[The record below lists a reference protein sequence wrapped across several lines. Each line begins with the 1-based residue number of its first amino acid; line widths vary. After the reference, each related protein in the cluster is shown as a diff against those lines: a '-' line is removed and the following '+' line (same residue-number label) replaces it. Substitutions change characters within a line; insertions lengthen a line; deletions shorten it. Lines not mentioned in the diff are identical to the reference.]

1 MSGSLLYITRH
12 GKTDANIPG
21 ILRDH
26 NVEYPLNEVGRNE
39 SRVIGEYF
47 KEKEISVV
55 IYSSPSERSKQTGE
69 IISEITNAPLFI
81 DYDLKSWNYG
91 NLDLEE
97 ELIPF
102 QKNWNRTPPD
112 GEPYKLFVERFKKC
126 LCKYWLA
133 REPKL
138 LITHSRNIYLLQWWV
153 EELPE
158 IAVSGEGTGQLMTL
172 KTKLKD

>member
-1 MSGSLLYITRH
+1 MSGSVLYLMRH

-26 NVEYPLNEVGRNE
+26 NVEVPLNEVGKKE
-39 SRVIGEYF
+39 SREVGEYF
-47 KEKEISVV
+47 KGKEVPVI
-55 IYSSPSERSKQTGE
+55 IYSSPSERAKQTGK
-69 IISEITNAPLFI
+69 IISEILNQPLFI
-81 DYDLKSWNYG
+81 DYDLRSWDYG
-91 NLDLEE
+91 SLDLEE

-102 QKNWNRTPPD
+102 QKQWGRSPPA
-112 GEPYKLFVERFKKC
+112 GEPYKVFVERFKKC
-126 LCKYWLA
+126 LSKHWLA

-158 IAVSGEGTGQLMTL
+158 IPVSGGPTGQLYDL
-172 KTKLKD
+172 KTKLKG

>member
-1 MSGSLLYITRH
+1 MSGSVLYLMRH

-26 NVEYPLNEVGRNE
+26 KAEIPLNEVGKKEARA
-39 SRVIGEYF
+39 VGEYL
-47 KEKEISVV
+47 KEKEILPN
-55 IYSSPSERSKQTGE
+55 IYTSPSERAKQTGE
-69 IISEITNAPLFI
+69 IISQIINAPLFV
-81 DYDLKSWNYG
+81 DYDLRSWDYG

-112 GEPYKLFVERFKKC
+112 GEPYKVFAERFRKC
-126 LCKYWLA
+126 LAKYWLA

-138 LITHSRNIYLLQWWV
+138 LVTHSRNIYFLQWLV

-158 IAVSGEGTGQLMTL
+158 IPVNGEETGKLLDL